1 MNVLLSGK
9 KGKLCDTVAEALAG
23 LRGVR
28 LETLPHGSQL
38 LEAVQAPSAKALVF
52 TLSSESEIEP
62 LRWVI
67 QQNRNLAL
75 LAVLPRSHP
84 RLRELLQEEG
94 VMQIV
99 EIPGLTA
106 SQIKS
111 KLRESLK
118 ALSAGSLPTRPSAH
132 AAHATHLARD
142 RPTARSALTAILGNA
157 ELALQKCRPSSPQHK
172 QLQDILRG
180 VDEIERILRRLER
193 ALGIS
198 HKTPS

>member
-1 MNVLLSGK
+1 MKVLLSGK
-9 KGKLCDTVAEALAG
+9 KGKLYDAVAQALAG

-28 LETLPHGSQL
+28 LEAVSPGSQL

-67 QQNRNLAL
+67 QQNRNLTL
-75 LAVLPRSHP
+75 LVVLPRSHP
-84 RLRELLQEEG
+84 KLRELLREEG

-99 EIPGLTA
+99 EMPSLTA
-106 SQIKS
+106 SQLQS

-118 ALSAGSLPTRPSAH
+118 ALSVGRLPTRPSAH
-132 AAHATHLARD
+132 AAHLARD
-142 RPTARSALTAILGNA
+142 LHTARSALTAILGNA
-157 ELALQKCRPSSPQHK
+157 ELALPKCRPSSPQQK
-172 QLQDILRG
+172 QLQDIIRG

-193 ALGIS
+193 ALGITQ
-198 HKTPS
+198 KTPS

>member
-1 MNVLLSGK
+1 
-9 KGKLCDTVAEALAG
+9 
-23 LRGVR
+23 
-28 LETLPHGSQL
+28 
-38 LEAVQAPSAKALVF
+38 
-52 TLSSESEIEP
+52 
-62 LRWVI
+62 
-67 QQNRNLAL
+67 
-75 LAVLPRSHP
+75 
-84 RLRELLQEEG
+84 
-94 VMQIV
+94 MQIM
-99 EIPGLTA
+99 EMPGLTA
-106 SQIKS
+106 SQIQS

-132 AAHATHLARD
+132 AARDLHA
-142 RPTARSALTAILGNA
+142 ARSALTAILGNA